1 LEGNNTQVS
10 EQGSRKVLYQK
21 IVAAFPAGWL
31 NSGQISREV
40 SAMKKKHEKEAME
53 QEA

>member
-1 LEGNNTQVS
+1 MQDPICMFHPFNSV
-10 EQGSRKVLYQK
+10 
-21 IVAAFPAGWL
+21 FPL
-31 NSGQISREV
+31 IV